1 MGASVLSSPETAIE
15 SQRFIYESFPLSIFN
30 WNRFYKL
37 KMIHITS
44 PLQKEKV
51 IKKYLFGI
59 VFAHL

>member
-1 MGASVLSSPETAIE
+1 MPLFLSSPETAIE
-15 SQRFIYESFPLSIFN
+15 SQRSICESFSFSIFN

-51 IKKYLFGI
+51 I
-59 VFAHL
+59 

>member
-1 MGASVLSSPETAIE
+1 MRIVFVLY
-15 SQRFIYESFPLSIFN
+15 IY

>member
-1 MGASVLSSPETAIE
+1 MCCAI
-15 SQRFIYESFPLSIFN
+15 PLYRTHVIFN